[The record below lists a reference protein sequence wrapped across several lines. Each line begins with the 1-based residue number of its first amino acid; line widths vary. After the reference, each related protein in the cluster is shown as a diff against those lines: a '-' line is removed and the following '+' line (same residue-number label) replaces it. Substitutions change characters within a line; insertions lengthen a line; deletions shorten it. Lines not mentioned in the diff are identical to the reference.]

1 MGRNIFW
8 KLYFHLL
15 FGNNSYMFKTKQIL
29 SKFATVYLTNS
40 ISLPVLV
47 LCQSDN
53 VSFTLH
59 PWSGQLSIDKNI
71 TELSAHFDSVC
82 SSVCRKGRIV
92 FHFFLQVYIQWKMLI
107 DISKNIRKWVINF
120 CQRSKFYSTPSE
132 WKWHIYNQISCKK
145 STIIG
150 LEQKCKTTS
159 TGNRWSLYPAGYRSI
174 ALACSC
180 KE

>member
-8 KLYFHLL
+8 KLYFLL
-15 FGNNSYMFKTKQIL
+15 FGIISYMFKTKQIL

-47 LCQSDN
+47 LCQSNN

-82 SSVCRKGRIV
+82 SSVCRKWRFV
-92 FHFFLQVYIQWKMLI
+92 FHFQVYIQWQMLI
-107 DISKNIRKWVINF
+107 DISKNIRKWVKTFASAASSILLHLNENDTF
-120 CQRSKFYSTPSE
+120 
-132 WKWHIYNQISCKK
+132 IIK
-145 STIIG
+145 SHVKIHNYWFGT
-150 LEQKCKTTS
+150 
-159 TGNRWSLYPAGYRSI
+159 NM
-174 ALACSC
+174 
-180 KE
+180 

>member
-8 KLYFHLL
+8 KLYFLL
-15 FGNNSYMFKTKQIL
+15 FGIISYMFKTKQIL

-82 SSVCRKGRIV
+82 SSVCRKGRFV
-92 FHFFLQVYIQWKMLI
+92 FHFFLQVYKQWKMLI
-107 DISKNIRKWVINF
+107 DISKNIRKWVTNF
-120 CQRSKFYSTPSE
+120 CQRGKFYSTPSE
-132 WKWHIYNQISCKK
+132 WKWHIYNQISCKNPQLLVWNK
-145 STIIG
+145 NVKQHPQEFAEVYTQLVIE
-150 LEQKCKTTS
+150 L
-159 TGNRWSLYPAGYRSI
+159 LH
-174 ALACSC
+174 
-180 KE
+180 